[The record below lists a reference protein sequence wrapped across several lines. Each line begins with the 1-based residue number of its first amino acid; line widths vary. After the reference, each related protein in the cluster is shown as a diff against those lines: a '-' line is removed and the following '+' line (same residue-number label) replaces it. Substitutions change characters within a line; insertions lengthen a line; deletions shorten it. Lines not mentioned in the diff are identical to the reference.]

1 MMTTSESN
9 PNLMTCRAQGAT
21 AIRDVSDAARFFGT
35 AQMLNDDE
43 LARLCIVI
51 EELVANLYDHGGLTE
66 RDHVDLTLVAD
77 TEGIHVTIFDRG
89 KPFDPWSALPVAERL
104 ERGGGAGIEI
114 VRAWVQLIQYKATDE
129 GNLLQFRLPIRWD
142 R

>member
-1 MMTTSESN
+1 
-9 PNLMTCRAQGAT
+9 
-21 AIRDVSDAARFFGT
+21 
-35 AQMLNDDE
+35 MLNDDE

-51 EELVANLYDHGGLTE
+51 EELVANLFDHGGLSDDDIVE
-66 RDHVDLTLVAD
+66 LNLLAD
-77 TEGIHVTIFDRG
+77 PDGIHVSIFDRG
-89 KPFDPWSALPVAERL
+89 VPFDPWSALPVAERL

-114 VRAWVQLIQYKATDE
+114 VRAWVQFVEYKATDH

>member
-1 MMTTSESN
+1 
-9 PNLMTCRAQGAT
+9 
-21 AIRDVSDAARFFGT
+21 
-35 AQMLNDDE
+35 MLNDDE

-51 EELVANLYDHGGLTE
+51 EELVANLFDHGGLSDDDIVE
-66 RDHVDLTLVAD
+66 LNLLAD
-77 TEGIHVTIFDRG
+77 PDGIHVSIFDRG
-89 KPFDPWSALPVAERL
+89 VPFDPWSALPAAERL

-114 VRAWVQLIQYKATDE
+114 VRAWVQFVEYKATDE